1 MIFIIIADLSVHDVS
16 NFVEEVSK
24 SSIEAIHLVS
34 SELGE
39 HVEKYFQKEKNKK
52 GRMWLVLGML
62 QCWQSELCKED
73 ESPKK
78 VLARILVAVDKKWR
92 LVENDHESHFGKLAQ
107 KIDIQGMLMQCKSQ
121 ICKL

>member
-1 MIFIIIADLSVHDVS
+1 MSVHNVS

-24 SSIEAIHLVS
+24 CPIDAIHLVS

-39 HVEKYFQKEKNKK
+39 HVEKYFQKEKDKK

-62 QCWQSELCKED
+62 HCWQSVLDEED

-92 LVENDHESHFGKLAQ
+92 EKNKNESNFGKLAQ
-107 KIDIQGMLMQCKSQ
+107 KIDMQGMLIQCKPQ
-121 ICKL
+121 IYN